1 MQMSRPTNWKQRTG
15 WLGVALAVV
24 LLTIANG
31 RAELAVYNKPAVPE
45 PNRLPVAQSVA

>member
-1 MQMSRPTNWKQRTG
+1 MPMRRATSGKQRTG
-15 WLGVALAVV
+15 WLGVAMAVV